1 MAVYNYAETFTSL
14 LQEVYKKELCSD
26 ELTQSNQGVTFINA
40 QTIKLPRM
48 SVSGY
53 KDHTRTPGFNAGTL
67 SNDWEAKKL
76 AHDRDIEIFID
87 PMDIDETNLT
97 LSVANIQHTFE
108 TEQAIPEKD
117 SYRFSKLFSE
127 LTTYSGRIDHTV
139 ITAANFL
146 EAFDEE
152 MARMDEASVPEEGRI
167 LYVTP
172 AMNKIIKEAEG
183 LQRVMTVTSP
193 STVNRSVHSLDDVT
207 IKMVP
212 SSRMKTVYDFTDGCK
227 PGSAAKQ
234 INFILIHPTCVVA
247 RDKYSYIKL
256 FTPGT
261 DSRTADGYIYQNRNY
276 GDLFLLEKKV
286 AGCAMNAQA

>member
-1 MAVYNYAETFTSL
+1 MPVYDYATTFTDL
-14 LQEVYKKELCSD
+14 LQQKYAKELCSD
-26 ELTQSNQGVTFINA
+26 ALTKSNPQVKFLNA

-48 SVSGY
+48 TVSGY
-53 KDHTRTPGFNAGTL
+53 KDHTRTPGFNAGTM
-67 SNDWEAKKL
+67 SNDWEPKKL
-76 AHDRDIEIFID
+76 EHDRDIELFID

-97 LSVANIQHTFE
+97 LSVANIQNTFE

-117 SYRFSKLFSE
+117 SYRFSKLHAE
-127 LTTYSGRIDHTV
+127 LIAFSGRVNQDV

-152 MARMDEASVPEEGRI
+152 MARMDEAGVPEEGRM

-172 AMNKIIKEAEG
+172 SINKVVKEAEG
-183 LQRVMTVTSP
+183 IQRMIAINTP
-193 STVNRSVHSLDDVT
+193 STINRSVHSLDNVT
-207 IKMVP
+207 TKMVP
-212 SSRMKTVYDFTDGCK
+212 AARMKTKYDFTDGCV
-227 PGSAAKQ
+227 AAADAKQ
-234 INFILIHPTCVVA
+234 IHWILIHPSCTVC

-261 DSRTADGYIYQNRNY
+261 DSRTADGYLYQNRNY

-286 AGCAMNAQA
+286 EGCAMNVEA